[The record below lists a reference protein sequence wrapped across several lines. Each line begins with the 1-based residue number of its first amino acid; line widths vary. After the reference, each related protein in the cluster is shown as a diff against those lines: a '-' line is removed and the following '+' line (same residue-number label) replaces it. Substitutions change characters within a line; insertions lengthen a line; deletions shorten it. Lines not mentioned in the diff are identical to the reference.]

1 MTLFIAGA
9 ILFVIYLASRTYK
22 YKCQASG
29 CDFITDD
36 PDEAQRHTALHSKH
50 KAVLQE
56 IF

>member
-1 MTLFIAGA
+1 MALFITCA

-22 YKCQASG
+22 YKCPAPG

-36 PDEAQRHTALHSKH
+36 AEAAQKHTSAHARHKP
-50 KAVLQE
+50 VLQE

>member
-1 MTLFIAGA
+1 MTLFITCA

-22 YKCQASG
+22 YKCQAPG

-36 PDEAQRHTALHSKH
+36 PDAAQRHTALHSRH